1 MAEEPTTTA
10 TETEVVP
17 TVSTEFPQES
27 SVIRN
32 LRQQVKEANNKIQEL
47 SQSKQEVEQKAKEVP
62 TELAQRLERLEFD
75 QFINAKPN
83 LADKKADIWTVK
95 SSNPNLSVEDA
106 TALVLGKA
114 ILSATPTPT
123 TPPVYSSNVNIQP
136 NISDLASKSDE
147 ELANLAKQELEN
159 SIG

>member
-1 MAEEPTTTA
+1 MAEETTTT
-10 TETEVVP
+10 TETEVVTP
-17 TVSTEFPQES
+17 VSTEFPQES
-27 SVIRN
+27 SVIRT

-62 TELAQRLERLEFD
+62 NELAQRLEKLEFD

-83 LADKKADIWTVK
+83 LADKKDDIWSVK
-95 SSNPNLSVEDA
+95 SSNPNLTVEDA

-114 ILSATPTPT
+114 ILSATPSPS